1 MADIRQTPVSNYP
14 AYYGAGLLNYI
25 NEAASKPFG
34 YENDPVRALT
44 NLLQIPSA
52 VKTLENTAYGMPNV
66 IGSGMATQLR
76 PEAKETVGNL
86 LPIAPAAAR
95 LAAKGA
101 VATGRYLAPELGN
114 MAEQYAARTGLL
126 QSIKPIAPTQSQ
138 VMSEFVPNVPAGQE
152 LVVMH
157 NLSPQNLQFANKLGG
172 LPIPSLGIGKTS
184 IPYEGFGDI
193 TLIAPKEFAIPSAK
207 NPVYRADAYTKRF
220 PAIDY
225 QFNKKS
231 ENQFNNIF
239 ADLKGKLPDNY
250 RYDPNQVMQNWKDR
264 DYSQL
269 FQSKFLQEKGLLPEK
284 SQFKD
289 DYAFSGEVSARVNNL
304 NKEYSDWLANFDN
317 RLSESGA
324 APKEKLFKGYT
335 YSGNRM
341 YRDATLDNI
350 VKEMKGGAATEN
362 WNYGAG
368 NVRAAVSP
376 NFKKLSEI
384 KNSRGLLTDN
394 KAMGEIKDQTNKAY
408 SDLYARLKEINP
420 KYDANDALLEIAQ
433 NKSMGVLSRE
443 YDKAPDV
450 LKADIKAFLDS
461 FKGMPTEFFEV
472 KPQRAVGLEE
482 FRGAIIPKNSAQS
495 VRDILQQRGIKD
507 VYEYAT
513 PEERAGLMQKFGKEM
528 FVGAPIGTGLL
539 STQQE
544 KRK

>member
-1 MADIRQTPVSNYP
+1 MAD
-14 AYYGAGLLNYI
+14 GLLTQGLNYI
-25 NEAASKPFG
+25 DQQKQ
-34 YENDPVRALT
+34 AL
-44 NLLQIPSA
+44 
-52 VKTLENTAYGMPNV
+52 
-66 IGSGMATQLR
+66 
-76 PEAKETVGNL
+76 
-86 LPIAPAAAR
+86 AAR
-95 LAAKGA
+95 L
-101 VATGRYLAPELGN
+101 
-114 MAEQYAARTGLL
+114 GLL
-126 QSIKPIAPTQSQ
+126 MNNPQEFAAQLGSEARQRAGVGLLGQPKTAQEMASGAWINSPYGQQAMEAGSGFVGSIKPFKSTQQQ

-157 NLSPQNLQFANKLGG
+157 NLSPQNLQYANKLGG
-172 LPIPSLGIGKTS
+172 LPVPSLGVGKTS

-193 TLIAPKEFAIPSAK
+193 TLIAPKEFAVPSAK

-225 QFNKKS
+225 QFDKKAT
-231 ENQFNNIF
+231 NQFNNIF
-239 ADLKGKLPDNY
+239 SDLKGKLPENY

-304 NKEYSDWLANFDN
+304 NKEYSDWLVNFDN

-362 WNYGAG
+362 WHYGAG
-368 NVRAAVSP
+368 NIRAAVSP

-384 KNSRGLLTDN
+384 QSSRGLLTDN
-394 KAMGEIKDQTNKAY
+394 KAMTQIKDQTNKAY
-408 SDLYARLKEINP
+408 SDLYSRLKEVNP
-420 KYDANDALLEIAQ
+420 KYSADDALLEIAQ
-433 NKSMGVLSRE
+433 TKNFGVLNRE

-450 LKADIKAFLDS
+450 LKADIRAFLDS
-461 FKGMPTEFFEV
+461 FKGMPTEFFEI

-482 FRGAIIPKNSAQS
+482 FRGAIIPKNSPQS
-495 VRDILQQRGIKD
+495 TRDILQQRGIKD

-513 PEERAGLMQKFGKEM
+513 PEERASLMKKFGKEM
-528 FVGAPIGTGLL
+528 FVAAPVGTGLL
-539 STQQE
+539 SNQQE

>member
-44 NLLQIPSA
+44 NLLGIPSA

-86 LPIAPAAAR
+86 LPMAPAAGR

-450 LKADIKAFLDS
+450 LKADIKVFLDS

-482 FRGAIIPKNSAQS
+482 FRGAIIPKNSSQS

-513 PEERAGLMQKFGKEM
+513 PEERASLMKKFGKEM

-539 STQQE
+539 STQQD